1 MPALDFAFLADAA
14 EAEPGRKLYVLG
26 GGIDRISGP
35 SFPLVHPHM
44 ALVMRFLVSHDELGR
59 AHDLTVRMVDE
70 DGTELARID
79 GKMETAPGEIEGLA
93 VPVNM
98 VINMANTRFERPGA
112 YAIDIIVNG
121 GLEKRVSLYVG
132 QIDGA

>member
-1 MPALDFAFLADAA
+1 ALDFAFLADAA

-44 ALVMRFLVSHDELGR
+44 ALVMRFLVSHDELGKS
-59 AHDLTVRMVDE
+59 HDLTVRMLDE
-70 DGTELARID
+70 DGKELARVD
-79 GKMETAPGEIEGLA
+79 GQMETALTEIAGLA

-98 VINMANTRFERPGA
+98 VINMANTRFERPGD

-121 GLEKRVSLYVG
+121 GLEKRVGLHVG
-132 QIDGA
+132 KIEAS

>member
-1 MPALDFAFLADAA
+1 MPTLDFAFLADAA

-59 AHDLTVRMVDE
+59 SHALTVRMVDDE
-70 DGTELARID
+70 GKELARVD
-79 GKMETAPGEIEGLA
+79 GQMETATGEIPGLA

-98 VINMANTRFERPGA
+98 VINMANTRFERPGE
-112 YAIDIIVNG
+112 YGIDIIVNG
-121 GLEKRVSLYVG
+121 GLEKRVGLTVG
-132 QIDGA
+132 GIESR